1 MCLYWGSICGRWT
14 VGLDNHGG
22 LFQPLQFYD
31 FMILGKGQKTVLH
44 LFLQEKDDL

>member
-1 MCLYWGSICGRWT
+1 MGERM
-14 VGLDNHGG
+14 VGPDDPVG